1 MVPSDVA
8 VPTPGLVVVS
18 RHRVGLDEAKAALAV
33 LARQHG
39 CLSATIAR
47 STDDYD
53 LLVIVTEW
61 DTVRSYRKA
70 LSSYE
75 VKVESVQLLATAFDE
90 TTAFEVLYRQDAA
103 GVTEREGALVEK
115 PQRIPD

>member
-1 MVPSDVA
+1 MVPSDVPL
-8 VPTPGLVVVS
+8 PTPGLVVVS
-18 RHRVGLDEAKAALAV
+18 RHRVGLDEAKAALVV

-39 CLSATIAR
+39 CLSSTIAR

-61 DTVRSYRKA
+61 DSVRSYRKA

-75 VKVESVQLLATAFDE
+75 VKVESVPLLATAFDE
-90 TTAFEVLYRQDAA
+90 TTAFEVLYRQDAT
-103 GVTEREGALVEK
+103 GVIEREGALVEK